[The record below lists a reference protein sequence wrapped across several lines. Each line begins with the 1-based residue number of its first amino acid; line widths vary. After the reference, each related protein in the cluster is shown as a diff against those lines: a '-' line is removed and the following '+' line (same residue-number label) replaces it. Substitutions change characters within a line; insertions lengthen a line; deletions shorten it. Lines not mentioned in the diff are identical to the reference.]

1 MTTNEMSFFE
11 KLNHWLR
18 NSISVKMISIGILI
32 LILLIPT
39 AMIQSLINERQYTSE
54 AAVNEVSAKWG
65 NEQNVTG
72 PVLVVPYKTLTKNTQ
87 NEYVSTI
94 DYTYFLPDKLNIRG
108 EVFPEKRYRG
118 IYEVVLYNTK
128 LDISGSF
135 PKPDFSEWSIADN
148 DIIWKDAFICVGIPD
163 MRGIKDN
170 IQLLWG
176 NEDIALNSGI
186 ESNTLM
192 TTGVS
197 ARIPVDAES
206 TGKTFSFKINLNGSK
221 GLKFVPLGKETNLR
235 LTSSWTNPSFDG
247 AFLPDKRQVDN
258 KGFTAEWKILDLNR
272 NFPQKWHSAT
282 YSFEDSH
289 FGVNLLIPVD
299 QYQKSLRTA
308 KYAILIICLT
318 FLVFFFIE
326 LLNKRRIHPF
336 QYLLLG
342 LALCLFYSLLI
353 SISEHL
359 NFNLAYYISSFAT
372 ILSVS
377 LFTKSVFKSIK
388 LGLLVAL
395 ELIILYVFIYIIIQL
410 QDYALLMGSI
420 GLFIVLAFVMY
431 MSRKITWIKN
441 NPGEEAG

>member
-39 AMIQSLINERQYTSE
+39 SMIQSLITERQYTSE

-65 NEQNVTG
+65 NEQMITG
-72 PVLVVPYKTLTKNTQ
+72 PVLVIPYKTITKNDK
-87 NEYVSTI
+87 NEYISTI
-94 DYTYFLPDKLNIRG
+94 DYTYFLPDKLNING

-128 LDISGSF
+128 LEFSGRF
-135 PKPDFSEWSIADN
+135 PKPDFSEWSIPEN
-148 DIIWKDAFICVGIPD
+148 DIIWKDAFICIGIPD

-170 IQLLWG
+170 IMIHWG
-176 NEDIALNSGI
+176 NESIALNPGI
-186 ESNTLM
+186 ENNTLM
-192 TTGVS
+192 SSGVS
-197 ARIPVDAES
+197 ARLPIDATTSE
-206 TGKTFSFKINLNGSK
+206 KDFSFKINLNGSK
-221 GLKFVPLGKETNLR
+221 GLQFVPMGKETHVKL
-235 LTSSWTNPSFDG
+235 SSRWTDPSFDG
-247 AFLPDKRQVDN
+247 SFLPDKRSIDK

-282 YSFEDSH
+282 YSFADSY

-299 QYQKSLRTA
+299 HYQKALRTA

-336 QYLLLG
+336 QYLLVG
-342 LALCLFYSLLI
+342 LSLCLFYSLLI

-372 ILSVS
+372 ILAVS

-395 ELIILYVFIYIIIQL
+395 ELIILYAFIYIIIQL

-441 NPGEEAG
+441 NAVE